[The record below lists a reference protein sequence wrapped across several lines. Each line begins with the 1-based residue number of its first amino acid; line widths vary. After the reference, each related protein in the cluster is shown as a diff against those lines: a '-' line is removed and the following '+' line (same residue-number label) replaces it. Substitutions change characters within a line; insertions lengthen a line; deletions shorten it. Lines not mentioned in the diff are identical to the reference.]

1 MRRPERG
8 VEKGWLVLVLM
19 VLVMAACTEGSGP
32 SVPDQDQPVP
42 TDGPALE
49 SLGRPEVPSSPAG
62 VDPNPDPISTNPPVR
77 GNTLK
82 TVKER
87 GRLIC
92 GVHGKVPGFSNLD
105 PDGTMRGIDADFCRV
120 VASAIF
126 GEAGAVEF
134 RQLSAQ
140 ERFIALQRG
149 EVDVLFRNTT
159 WTLSRDVQMGLDFGP
174 IIFYDG
180 QGVMVRNGQH
190 INTLEDLEGGTV
202 CVQEGTTTELN
213 LTEQFR
219 LRNISVEPLA
229 FADIDATYEAYEEGR
244 CDAVTSDRSQ
254 LIARRTL
261 LGNPGEHL
269 ILDEMLSK
277 EPLGPAVLQSD
288 SQWHD
293 LITWSVYATI
303 QAEELGI
310 HSTNVETFLTTDDP
324 AVRRLL
330 GIEGAHGAELGL
342 PNDFAVNVIQQ
353 VGNYGEIYARN
364 LAPGTPFDLPRGV
377 NALWTRGGLIYAPP
391 FR

>member
-1 MRRPERG
+1 
-8 VEKGWLVLVLM
+8 VEKGWLVLVLL
-19 VLVMAACTEGSGP
+19 VLVMAACTEGVGP

-49 SLGRPEVPSSPAG
+49 SLGQPGVPSSPAG
-62 VDPNPDPISTNPPVR
+62 VDPNPAPTSTSLPVR

-82 TVKER
+82 TVTER

-120 VASAIF
+120 VAAAIF

-180 QGVMVRNGQH
+180 QGVMVRNDQH

-219 LRNISVEPLA
+219 LRSISVSPLA
-229 FADIDATYEAYEEGR
+229 FADIDATYQAYEEGR

-254 LIARRTL
+254 LITRRTL
-261 LGNPGEHL
+261 LRNPGEHL
-269 ILDEMLSK
+269 ILDEVLSK
-277 EPLGPAVLQSD
+277 EPIGPAVLQGD
-288 SQWHD
+288 SQWRD

-303 QAEELGI
+303 QAEEMGI
-310 HSTNVETFLTTDDP
+310 NSTNIETFLTTDDP

-330 GIEGAHGAELGL
+330 GIEGEHGDELGL
-342 PNDFAVNVIQQ
+342 PNDFAVNIIQQ

-377 NALWTRGGLIYAPP
+377 NALWTQGGLLYAPP